1 MSEKLINAFEALT
14 QDAAVALLNRVL
26 PEVCPELTNHIDQ
39 TSKGKLLRIFNATVE
54 ILTFNVLGPVHAEL
68 KRLGVAD
75 QVDASAMRPVEVDL
89 VDEDNALYHLTTRR
103 IDWLLEN
110 IKSEGERNGTLYEH
124 DWQRY
129 RELSAEVA
137 RLRAEGSPLPS
148 TLHEAL
154 EGLYGFTARWAP
166 YYRRDPAAVAAM
178 QKAFDAYANS
188 ADAEV
193 RDAYH
198 RTVALQT
205 GRGSEKAK
213 SEAAQILKEQ
223 ILSLEEDVAE
233 QTLALERTQKQIEAL
248 HNRRD
253 LLL

>member
-1 MSEKLINAFEALT
+1 VSNQLIGAFESLT
-14 QDAAVALLNRVL
+14 QDASVALLNRIL
-26 PEVCPELTNHIDQ
+26 PEVCPELTTSLDP
-39 TSKGKLLRIFNATVE
+39 TSKGRLLRIFNATAE

-110 IKSEGERNGTLYEH
+110 IKSEGERNGTLYDH

-129 RELSAEVA
+129 HELSAEVA

-188 ADAEV
+188 ADEDV
-193 RDAYH
+193 RNAYF
-198 RTVALQT
+198 RAVALQT

-213 SEAAQILKEQ
+213 MEAAQILKEQ
-223 ILSLEEDVAE
+223 IDSLREDVAE
-233 QTLALERTQKQIEAL
+233 QTLALERTEKQIEAL
-248 HNRRD
+248 NNRRD